1 MDIKQK
7 SVNELKALAAE
18 IVSNAKSGHTG
29 SAVGAAPILFA
40 LFKDHLMFN
49 PENPKFLNR
58 DRLVFSAGHVS
69 ALYYSLLHLFGYDI
83 SSNDLKNF
91 RKLGSKTPGH
101 PEVNVTPGVEVS
113 TGPLGQGIANAVGLA
128 IAEANLEAKLK
139 IINQN
144 LVNNYTYCFTGDGCL
159 MEGVAQE
166 ACSLAGTLAL
176 NKLILL
182 YDDNNITIDGSRE
195 LSNGE
200 NIEKKFKAMNWN
212 VLKVK
217 NGSDYISCSKA
228 IKNAKKSQKPTIIIF
243 KTTIGA
249 GMTYEG
255 TSKVHAYPMP
265 AAELETFKYSLEVN
279 NSFGFSEDVLKFCQ
293 KTVLKNIQKY
303 DKWNNYLITLKENDK
318 TSYKIFKTATENPK
332 INFNNILTKLNNLD
346 TMAGRQ
352 ISGLVLNLISKNH
365 PNIMGGAAD
374 VAASTLTKL
383 DKGGSFS
390 ISNRLGRN
398 IHFGIRE
405 HAMGAICNGIALY
418 NNNQVFNS
426 TFLAFSNYM
435 IPPMRMSTLMKL
447 PVLSIFT
454 HDSINIGQDG
464 PTHQP
469 IEQIGMLRSIIG
481 LQTFRPATN
490 AETVAAFKYFI
501 ENSLPT
507 ALIMSK
513 NNLININEIPLEDV
527 ERGGYI
533 VSESSKAP
541 KVVIIATGTELEL
554 ALKVKDLLENIDVN
568 IVSMPCEKLFDSQ
581 NGNYKNHVLPNS
593 ALKVVIEASNDTIWH
608 KYLTKDDLLINVDS
622 YQGSG
627 SGSDVYLAA
636 GFDENK
642 IAKQILKKLK

>member
-49 PENPKFLNR
+49 PENPKFINR

-69 ALYYSLLHLFGYDI
+69 ALYYSLLHMFGYDI
-83 SSNDLKNF
+83 SSDDLKSF

-101 PEVNVTPGVEVS
+101 PEVNITPGVEVS

-139 IINQN
+139 IINPN
-144 LVNNYTYCFTGDGCL
+144 LINNYTYCFTGDGCL

-182 YDDNNITIDGSRE
+182 YDDNNITIDGTRE
-195 LSNGE
+195 LANGE

-217 NGSDYISCSKA
+217 NGSDYIACSKA
-228 IKNAKKSQKPTIIIF
+228 IKNAKKSQKPSIIIF
-243 KTTIGA
+243 KTTIGT

-265 AAELETFKYSLEVN
+265 AAELEAFKNSLEAS

-293 KTVLKNIQKY
+293 KTILKNIQKY
-303 DKWNNYLITLKENDK
+303 DKWNNYLISLKENDK

-346 TMAGRQ
+346 PMTGRQ
-352 ISGLVLNLISKNH
+352 VSGLILNLISKHH
-365 PNIMGGAAD
+365 PSLMGGAAD
-374 VAASTLTKL
+374 VAASTLAKL
-383 DKGGSFS
+383 DNGGSFS
-390 ISNRLGRN
+390 ASNRLGKN

-418 NNNQVFNS
+418 NGSHVFDS

-435 IPPMRMSTLMKL
+435 IPPMRMSAMMRL

-501 ENSLPT
+501 ENNLPT
-507 ALIMSK
+507 AMLMSK
-513 NNLININEIPLEDV
+513 NNLINLNETPLEDV

-533 VSESSKAP
+533 ISEGSKSP
-541 KVVIIATGTELEL
+541 KVVIIATGTEVEL
-554 ALKVKDLLENIDVN
+554 ALKVKALLENVDIN

-581 NGNYKNHVLPNS
+581 NGNYKNHVLPNG

-608 KYLTKDDLLINVDS
+608 KYLTQNDLLINITA

-627 SGSDVYLAA
+627 SGSEVCLAA